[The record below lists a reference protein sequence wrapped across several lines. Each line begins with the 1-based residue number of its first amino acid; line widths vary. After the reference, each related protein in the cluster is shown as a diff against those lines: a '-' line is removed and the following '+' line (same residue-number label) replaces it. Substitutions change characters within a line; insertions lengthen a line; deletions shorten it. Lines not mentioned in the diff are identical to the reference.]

1 MNAAPL
7 FAQQSHDAADITL
20 MLIFLSLVIALPVAG
35 YVMMVIDI
43 RAYLRSLRR
52 AMIVVRN
59 HLTGLP
65 SWALQH
71 TPGCIRSLGLEMPC
85 TEAQVKHAYRR
96 LAEELHPDRG
106 GDQRRFMLLQKQ
118 YEEALTFLRE
128 LEAEK
133 TQAGEPGEPQA

>member
-1 MNAAPL
+1 MTATPL
-7 FAQQSHDAADITL
+7 FAQQPHDAADVTL
-20 MLIFLSLVIALPVAG
+20 MLIFLFLVIALPVAG

-52 AMIVVRN
+52 AMVVVRN

-85 TEAQVKHAYRR
+85 TEAQVKQAYRR
-96 LAEELHPDRG
+96 LVEDLHPDRG

-118 YEEALTFLRE
+118 YEEALTFLRD
-128 LEAEK
+128 LEAE
-133 TQAGEPGEPQA
+133 TTTAPAE

>member
-1 MNAAPL
+1 MTATPL
-7 FAQQSHDAADITL
+7 FAQQPHDAADVTL
-20 MLIFLSLVIALPVAG
+20 MLIFLFMVIALPVAG

-52 AMIVVRN
+52 AMVVVRN

-85 TEAQVKHAYRR
+85 TEAQVKQAYRR
-96 LAEELHPDRG
+96 LAEDLHPDRG

-118 YEEALTFLRE
+118 YEEALTFLRD
-128 LEAEK
+128 LEAE
-133 TQAGEPGEPQA
+133 TTTAPAE